1 MCTQYAV
8 VSGSWLRRFRAHRTQ
23 SIRWYSI
30 PFDANLLICTTLRQ
44 SENVRYP
51 PPPFKHGVLTPV
63 RNVVYHLTVWANS
76 FLATLNTRASQ
87 RGRGTTD
94 EGDDFIEEDEPAP
107 ETSVLRIAPVT
118 TSMFTN
124 SQIQPSAVG
133 SQVRCTIFHPTSQFP
148 PSFVILNEKLTLA
161 WCLTALP

>member
-1 MCTQYAV
+1 VNY
-8 VSGSWLRRFRAHRTQ
+8 L
-23 SIRWYSI
+23 IIYSI
-30 PFDANLLICTTLRQ
+30 NRTL
-44 SENVRYP
+44 
-51 PPPFKHGVLTPV
+51 
-63 RNVVYHLTVWANS
+63 LTVAVTVVEVITYLCAPNTLWFLAVDFTIGKLWANS

-94 EGDDFIEEDEPAP
+94 EGDDFIEEDEPPP

-133 SQVRCTIFHPTSQFP
+133 SQNVEMSMISSVASQTESSDREMSFLKVRSPKSEISLAQRAIVETDD
-148 PSFVILNEKLTLA
+148 ILDRVESGSA
-161 WCLTALP
+161 